1 MPIPLLAL
9 IAAGMAGTTAV
20 GSAVG
25 AVRRDGK
32 ARNPLEDDAEAQTI
46 DDGPSS
52 LFMSGLEAVGRPGHI
67 LSNLAVGN
75 WEGAGR
81 QTVDLL
87 GDIVDA
93 PLPGDWIKPISRRM
107 DKPGFSDVLG
117 GMDPGLAKTA
127 VDVVGGIATD
137 PTNLIPGAAIGK
149 GLKIGGDAVKGAIK
163 GASPQLAKSLEKGAL
178 ATKETLGWLNPSE
191 PIKKTLAAATALRGR
206 ATKAG
211 SAEAERIMAAM
222 PESMQ
227 DMVGDVI
234 DNLKHGPDGAS
245 VLKPEL
251 GRTGGAIESIDDQ
264 LATLRGRLAEHPAYA
279 GLDDVSK
286 AQLDSA
292 IGDSIKLAHT
302 QYLDDLKHGA
312 LAKPVQYVDETG
324 KTFLKDELLNGIDP
338 GDFDNYVKSRGLKL
352 QDVDVS
358 NASPRNYLQRLF
370 EMPDDEADALMRGR
384 GSVADAQKTRTLKT
398 DEQLATGVNET
409 LKAGGKYERNAYKR
423 LLTRSQGQGRMLQK
437 ATIAKQILGERF
449 TNLVDGVYKT
459 ADNGAQV
466 YDKSVNSA
474 VDEALDA
481 MTKTDPESARALA
494 NAYHGLKAR
503 GPVLELLA
511 KANRYFKPAAVYG
524 VVIPKMGSIVRNDLG
539 TSWQIMSTQGLKA
552 AGKNLARTPRRMWD
566 AINDGTSKA
575 FGLRAKPGEISRD
588 IDMIEEAFKASKGA
602 EGGVAAHLRS
612 LGRDDLAQAAEHG
625 VLDGF
630 VSMEEIMKKSASSS
644 WWKKKFFD
652 LYDAPGAVFQGVEQR
667 ARLANFLDQVRGGK
681 PGADAAAATR
691 ESLLDYS
698 VGSTKNRTLR
708 DVIPFA
714 AFLTGSAKQQGKFLA
729 KNPGVAGGL
738 SRALEQ
744 DPDQQVYP
752 YMEGKLNIP
761 IGDDAQG
768 NAQFISGFGLPFEA
782 LNQIPNPSADLSQFG
797 RQIQRDLVGSSQ
809 PLLKSGLSAVFG
821 EDPYFGTPYGSYEKA
836 PIVGNA
842 GDAGRA
848 YNKLAGTG
856 MIQPLDTPLRMID
869 KAIDPRRNALT
880 KGLDLLTG
888 ANVVSVDQDR
898 ALQQKLQETL
908 QQSPEV
914 AQYRGFFDKS
924 KDPQTQALLQA
935 YNQVKGRVKAKRQ
948 AQEAATAAQG
958 GGDGEDPGSL

>member
-1 MPIPLLAL
+1 MAIPLLAML
-9 IAAGMAGTTAV
+9 AMGMAGTTAV

-25 AVRRDGK
+25 AERRTGK
-32 ARNPLEDDAEAQTI
+32 KRNPLEDQLESQVI
-46 DDGPSS
+46 DDGPSGM
-52 LFMSGLEAVGRPGHI
+52 FMSALEAIGRPGHI
-67 LSNLAVGN
+67 VNNLAVGN

-81 QTVDLL
+81 QAVDLV
-87 GDIVDA
+87 GDVADA
-93 PLPGDWIKPISRRM
+93 SLPGDWIKPISRRM

-117 GMDPGLAKTA
+117 GMEPGIAKTA
-127 VDVVGGIATD
+127 TDIVGGIATD

-149 GLKIGGDAVKGAIK
+149 GLKAGANAVKAGVK
-163 GASPQLAKSLEKGAL
+163 QLPKPLAQSLRDGAL
-178 ATKETLGWLNPSE
+178 ATKETLGWLSPSE
-191 PIKKTLAAATALRGR
+191 PIKKSLAAATALRGR
-206 ATKAG
+206 ATRAG
-211 SAEAERIMAAM
+211 SAEAERIMAGL
-222 PESMQ
+222 PESTQ
-227 DMVGDVI
+227 TMVGDVI
-234 DNLKHGPDGAS
+234 DNLKHGPEGAS
-245 VLKPEL
+245 VLRPDI
-251 GRTGGAIESIDDQ
+251 GREAGAIESIDQQ
-264 LATLRGRLAEHPAYA
+264 LATLRERLVAHPDYA
-279 GLDDVSK
+279 SLDDAAR
-286 AQLDSA
+286 AQADSA

-302 QYLDDLKHGA
+302 QFLDDIKHGA
-312 LAKPVQYVDETG
+312 LAKPGAADIT
-324 KTFLKDELLNGIDP
+324 
-338 GDFDNYVKSRGLKL
+338 
-352 QDVDVS
+352 

-370 EMPDDEADALMRGR
+370 EFPDDEADALMRGN
-384 GSVADAQKTRTLKT
+384 GSVADAQKTRVLTT
-398 DEQLATGVNET
+398 DDELAAGVNET
-409 LKAGGKYERNAYKR
+409 LKSGGKYERNAYKR

-437 ATIAKQILGERF
+437 ASIAKQILGDRF
-449 TNLVDGVYKT
+449 ENLVDGVYKT
-459 ADNGAQV
+459 ADDGVRV
-466 YDKSVNSA
+466 YDKSVNTA

-481 MTKTDPESARALA
+481 MSKVDPESSRALS

-524 VVIPKMGSIVRNDLG
+524 VVVPKMGSIVRNDLG
-539 TSWQIMSTQGLKA
+539 TSWQIMSEQGLTA
-552 AGKNLARTPRRMWD
+552 AGKNLARTPRRLWD
-566 AINDGTSKA
+566 AINDGTAKA
-575 FGLRAKPGEISRD
+575 FGLQRLAPGEITRD
-588 IDMIEEAFKASKGA
+588 IDLIEDAFKAAKGSESA
-602 EGGVAAHLRS
+602 VAAHLRT
-612 LGRDDLAQAAEHG
+612 LGREDLAQAAEHG

-644 WWKKKFFD
+644 WWKRKIFD

-681 PGADAAAATR
+681 PGADAAAMTR

-714 AFLTGSAKQQGKFLA
+714 AFLTGSAKQQSRFLA

-752 YMEGKLNIP
+752 YMEGKLNLP
-761 IGDDAQG
+761 IGNDAQG
-768 NAQFISGFGLPFEA
+768 NAQFISGLGLPFEA

-797 RQIQRDLVGSSQ
+797 RQIQQDVVGSSQ
-809 PLLKSGLSAVFG
+809 PLLKSGLAAVFG

-848 YNKLAGTG
+848 YNKLSGTG
-856 MIQPLDTPLRMID
+856 LIQPLDTPLRMID
-869 KAIDPRRNALT
+869 KAIDPRRDGLT

-898 ALQQKLQETL
+898 ALQQRLQETL
-908 QQSPEV
+908 QQSPDV

-935 YNQVKGRVKAKRQ
+935 YSQVKARVKAKRL
-948 AQEAATAAQG
+948 AQEASAAAP
-958 GGDGEDPGSL
+958 DGEDPGTL